1 MASVAA
7 TLKPMIENEIDPR
20 MVSYGSS
27 FTFAGMTAGA
37 RGYGG
42 PLSQPNPVYFK
53 HFCQAV
59 ATGISDGSTVINFT
73 TADLGLQ
80 GAPSVAG
87 AGTGVGVIVDDLYMS
102 EKMYTAIRTKIMA
115 AFPSSGLIPPWD
127 PGVGSY
133 GSFLKA
139 ITDGIAKAV
148 KDHFATAYNLVSA
161 HPLVYMGTGQIN
173 ATSNKFSGLDQSN
186 IKSLIQAAGT
196 MMQGPAWPVYCDG
209 IAEGYVDGIHNKS
222 TGTVVIAGTCVPS
235 MAQVCGIGPAP
246 GVGSGTAI

>member
-1 MASVAA
+1 MASDPSA
-7 TLKPMIENEIDPR
+7 LQPLIENAIDPR

-27 FTFAGMTAGA
+27 FSFAGKTVAE

-42 PLSQPNPVYFK
+42 PLSQTNPIYFK
-53 HFCQAV
+53 HFCMAV
-59 ATGISDGSTVINFT
+59 AVGISSGSAVINWT
-73 TADLGLQ
+73 SADLGLQ
-80 GAPSVAG
+80 GAPLVAG
-87 AGTGVGVIVDDLYMS
+87 AGAGTGVIVDDLYMS

-127 PGVGSY
+127 PGMGNY

-139 ITDGIAKAV
+139 ITDGIAFAV
-148 KDHFATAYNLVSA
+148 KTHFATAYNLVGA
-161 HPLVYMGTGQIN
+161 HPQVYMGAGQVN
-173 ATSNKFSGLDQSN
+173 ATSNKYFGLSQSG

-222 TGTVVIAGTCVPS
+222 TGTLVISGACAPNPS
-235 MAQVCGIGPAP
+235 QVCGIGPAP

>member
-1 MASVAA
+1 MASVPA
-7 TLKPMIENEIDPR
+7 TLAPMMETEIDTR

-27 FTFAGMTAGA
+27 FEFDGYTAAA

-42 PLSQPNPVYFK
+42 PLSQPNPIYFK
-53 HFCQAV
+53 HFCLAA
-59 ATGISDGSTVINFT
+59 ATGISSGSVVINFT

-80 GAPSVAG
+80 GAPPVAG
-87 AGTGVGVIVDDLYMS
+87 NGTGVGVIVDDLYMS

-161 HPLVYMGTGQIN
+161 HPQVYQGTGLIN
-173 ATSNKFSGLDQSN
+173 ATSNKYFGLDQAN

-196 MMQGPAWPVYCDG
+196 MMMGPAWPVYCDG

-222 TGTVVIAGTCVPS
+222 TGTVVIAGACAPS
-235 MAQVCGIGPAP
+235 LSQVCGIGPAP
-246 GVGSGTAI
+246 GVGTGTAI